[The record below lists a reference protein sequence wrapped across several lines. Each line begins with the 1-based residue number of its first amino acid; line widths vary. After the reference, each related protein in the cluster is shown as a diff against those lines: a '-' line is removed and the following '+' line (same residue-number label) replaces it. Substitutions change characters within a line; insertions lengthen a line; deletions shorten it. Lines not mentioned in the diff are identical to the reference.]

1 VIKARSVPASFDP
14 GRAGRTVPSLRDDP
28 RLRGA
33 NGGSRAKHM
42 PFRSGCLSRLFVI
55 HWHRRCMKK
64 AVKDFK
70 HAFNLSFGLENSTW
84 LDNRLD
90 FSVHHIRITL

>member
-1 VIKARSVPASFDP
+1 
-14 GRAGRTVPSLRDDP
+14 
-28 RLRGA
+28 
-33 NGGSRAKHM
+33 
-42 PFRSGCLSRLFVI
+42 
-55 HWHRRCMKK
+55 MKK